1 MLALLFALDLYWWID
16 TIYFSHCEEAEYCP
30 THNPGPP
37 PREYPYERYHSK
49 KLPVLSRWLR
59 GNMHWAIK
67 SLGKPK
73 GCKFIM
79 VSFTVPPWM
88 WRWTL
93 PRSKKMFPCPL
104 GFVFYLLHISLYKL
118 LLAIVLVL
126 VVNHE
131 IFQGKPGAWQHRAQ
145 THWSSSAGLVSTVSY
160 TTAACSSIRV
170 LWLIRKFFLRRE
182 KRGEETLFRIESLA
196 QTQC

>member
-1 MLALLFALDLYWWID
+1 
-16 TIYFSHCEEAEYCP
+16 
-30 THNPGPP
+30 
-37 PREYPYERYHSK
+37 
-49 KLPVLSRWLR
+49 
-59 GNMHWAIK
+59 
-67 SLGKPK
+67 
-73 GCKFIM
+73 M

-126 VVNHE
+126 VVTIG

-160 TTAACSSIRV
+160 TTAACSSVKV
-170 LWLIRKFFLRRE
+170 LCLIKKFFSRQERRNIIQNWVIGSNTMLNSFCS
-182 KRGEETLFRIESLA
+182 RSADTETQATSDSVVA
-196 QTQC
+196 SQTVGVR